1 MIHSPPPP
9 PQKKV
14 SIQYESAQSF
24 NIPDDKCAGLFSS
37 SFCYTPCWLF
47 FDLLNK
53 FVRFLTH
60 LHIALAKLSSVK
72 VSSMASIPRPLFIF
86 VDCLLFCVFFL
97 FFFLFY
103 ICIPT
108 PNRSCTVMTTFPF
121 DIQDTKKKKKTEL
134 RCRLRF
140 LLLASVLPF

>member
-1 MIHSPPPP
+1 M
-9 PQKKV
+9 
-14 SIQYESAQSF
+14 
-24 NIPDDKCAGLFSS
+24 
-37 SFCYTPCWLF
+37 
-47 FDLLNK
+47 
-53 FVRFLTH
+53 RFLTH

-121 DIQDTKKKKKTEL
+121 DIQDTKKKKEDRVAL
-134 RCRLRF
+134 SFALF
-140 LLLASVLPF
+140 IAGVSVAILKGFQY